1 MGSNRN
7 RKLKARERFR
17 DNLDEIFS
25 KIRAERE
32 GKSVRWDE
40 SQPQNPAPTPKPKKN
55 EKENPNHPCY
65 KCIGCVHWTRCVGY
79 SQLLECIERRR
90 TGYEA
95 RHAEN
100 E

>member
-1 MGSNRN
+1 MGSRRS
-7 RKLKARERFR
+7 RKAKARERFR
-17 DNLDEIFS
+17 DNLDEAFS

-32 GKSVRWDE
+32 GKSVRDE
-40 SQPQNPAPTPKPKKN
+40 SQPQNLAPTPKPKKN

-65 KCIGCVHWTRCVGY
+65 KCIGCVHWTKCVGY

-90 TGYEA
+90 KGYEA
-95 RHAEN
+95 RLAEN